1 MDKECIIN
9 PKTGRAVVVKGKI
22 GRQILKKQGKT
33 TAKPVNTM
41 YSKPIGPVK
50 PTEPTTAK
58 PSATRP
64 RPRGR
69 PKKPTEPTTA
79 KPSATRPR
87 PKKVNTMYAFPI
99 GPFKPKEP
107 TGAKP
112 SATRLGRPKKV
123 NTDKQ
128 IEPKIMVNTMY
139 SKPIGPVKPKT
150 QQPTA
155 PKTEKVN
162 SKAILKAIND
172 RIGNIYEMSNTKEFE
187 KNLSNIKDKQKMK
200 EYSDDYIGNLASEI
214 QSISIAVKGLPESV
228 KKRFK
233 PDTQPDLY
241 SLNKYGTLDDDFNP
255 LRVLKAIFEK
265 EYNNRK

>member
-22 GRQILKKQGKT
+22 GRQVLKKQAKT

-41 YSKPIGPVK
+41 YSKPIGPVR

-64 RPRGR
+64 RPGR
-69 PKKPTEPTTA
+69 PKKPTEPTGA
-79 KPSATRPR
+79 RPSATRPRPGR
-87 PKKVNTMYAFPI
+87 PKKVNTMYAYPI
-99 GPFKPKEP
+99 GPFKPTEP

-112 SATRLGRPKKV
+112 SATRPRPKKV

-150 QQPTA
+150 EQPVA
-155 PKTEKVN
+155 PKTGKVN
-162 SKAILKAIND
+162 LKPIKERINK
-172 RIGNIYEMSNTKEFE
+172 IYEMVNIREFE
-187 KNLSNIKDKQKMK
+187 KILSDIKDKKKMK
-200 EYSDDYIGNLASEI
+200 EYSDDYIGNLANEI
-214 QSISIAVKGLPESV
+214 KSISIAVKGLPESV
-228 KKRFK
+228 KKKFK
-233 PDTQPDLY
+233 PTIDPDLY
-241 SLNKYGTLDDDFNP
+241 SLNKYGTLDEDFDP
-255 LRVLKAIFEK
+255 LRLLKKTFEE
-265 EYNNRK
+265 EYNK

>member
-22 GRQILKKQGKT
+22 GRQVLKKQAKT

-41 YSKPIGPVK
+41 YSKPIGPVR

-64 RPRGR
+64 RPGR
-69 PKKPTEPTTA
+69 PKKPTEPTGA
-79 KPSATRPR
+79 RPSATRPR

-99 GPFKPKEP
+99 GPFKPTEP
-107 TGAKP
+107 TTAKP
-112 SATRLGRPKKV
+112 SATRPRPKKV

-150 QQPTA
+150 EQPVA
-155 PKTEKVN
+155 PKTGKVN
-162 SKAILKAIND
+162 LKPIKERINK
-172 RIGNIYEMSNTKEFE
+172 IYEMVNIREFE
-187 KNLSNIKDKQKMK
+187 KILSDIKDKKKMK
-200 EYSDDYIGNLASEI
+200 EYSDDYIGNLANEI
-214 QSISIAVKGLPESV
+214 KSISIAVKGLPESV
-228 KKRFK
+228 KKKFK
-233 PDTQPDLY
+233 PTIDPDLY
-241 SLNKYGTLDDDFNP
+241 SLNKYGTLDEDFDP
-255 LRVLKAIFEK
+255 LRLLKKTFEE
-265 EYNNRK
+265 EYNK

>member
-1 MDKECIIN
+1 MEKECIIN

-33 TAKPVNTM
+33 TAKVAHTM
-41 YSKPIGPVK
+41 YSKPIGPVR
-50 PTEPTTAK
+50 PTEPKTAK

-64 RPRGR
+64 RLGR

-87 PKKVNTMYAFPI
+87 PKKVNT
-99 GPFKPKEP
+99 
-107 TGAKP
+107 
-112 SATRLGRPKKV
+112 
-123 NTDKQ
+123 DKQ
-128 IEPKIMVNTMY
+128 IEPKIMVNTMYSKPIGPVKPKKEANTMY

-172 RIGNIYEMSNTKEFE
+172 RIGNIYEMSNTKEFI

-233 PDTQPDLY
+233 PDTQQDLY
-241 SLNKYGTLDDDFNP
+241 ALNKYGTLDDDFNP
-255 LRVLKAIFEK
+255 LRILKAIFEE